1 MAQKEYGVYQ
11 EGTDVWVVTTS
22 PLQLGT
28 AENAATY
35 TEVDAMGV
43 AAYLKS
49 TEGIEFRVGR
59 PNDRHG

>member
-1 MAQKEYGVYQ
+1 M
-11 EGTDVWVVTTS
+11 WVATTS
-22 PLQLGT
+22 RLQLGT
-28 AENAATY
+28 VENAATY

>member
-1 MAQKEYGVYQ
+1 MPDKQFGVYQ

-35 TEVDAMGV
+35 TETEAMGV

-49 TEGIEFRVGR
+49 TDGIEFRVGR